1 MINPLCIKL
10 FSGKQI
16 ARTWV
21 EIVFSVNIAVNY
33 FSGFT
38 LLANVSSV
46 GTELRD

>member
-16 ARTWV
+16 SRTWV

-38 LLANVSSV
+38 VSECFECWD
-46 GTELRD
+46 GIT